1 MAFQFK
7 LQAVQKV
14 NEFKRDAEKQTLADF
29 LAQQNALAGEEETL
43 QKKLADS
50 QAEREKLMRGGTLDV
65 AQLQAYSQFESHVK
79 EKLEEIRQKQN
90 ALTETIEGQRENVLQ
105 AEQEVKKLE
114 KLEEKQREEYKKK
127 HG

>member
-14 NEFKRDAEKQTLADF
+14 NEFKRDAEKQTLADL
-29 LAQQNALAGEEETL
+29 LAQQNALAAEEETL
-43 QKKLADS
+43 QKELTDS
-50 QAEREKLMRGGTLDV
+50 QTERENLMRGGTLDV

-79 EKLEEIRQKQN
+79 EKIEEVRQKQN
-90 ALTETIEGQRENVLQ
+90 ALIQVIEGQRETVLQ

-127 HG
+127 HR

>member
-14 NEFKRDAEKQTLADF
+14 NEFKRDAEKQTLADL
-29 LAQQNALAGEEETL
+29 LAQQNSLAAEEETL

-50 QAEREKLMRGGTLDV
+50 QAEREDLLRSGTLNV
-65 AQLQAYSQFESHVK
+65 TQLQAYFQFESHVK
-79 EKLEEIRQKQN
+79 EKLEEVRQKQN
-90 ALTETIEGQRENVLQ
+90 ALTQVVEGQRETVLQ

>member
-1 MAFQFK
+1 MPFQFR

-14 NEFKRDAEKQTLADF
+14 NEFKRDAEKQTLADL
-29 LAQQNALAGEEETL
+29 LAQQNALATEEETL
-43 QKKLADS
+43 QKELADS
-50 QAEREKLMRGGTLDV
+50 QAERENLMLGGTLDV
-65 AQLQAYSQFESHVK
+65 AQLQAYFQFESHVK

-90 ALTETIEGQRENVLQ
+90 ALTKEVEGQRETLLQ

-127 HG
+127 RG

>member
-1 MAFQFK
+1 MPFQFK

-14 NEFKRDAEKQTLADF
+14 NEFKRDAEKQTLADL
-29 LAQQNALAGEEETL
+29 LAQQNALAAEEESL
-43 QKKLADS
+43 QKKLTDS
-50 QAEREKLMRGGTLDV
+50 QSERENLMRSGTLDV
-65 AQLQAYSQFESHVK
+65 TQLQAYFQFESHIK
-79 EKLEEIRQKQN
+79 EKLEENRQKQN
-90 ALTETIEGQRENVLQ
+90 ALTQAIEGQRETVLQ

>member
-14 NEFKRDAEKQTLADF
+14 NEFKRDAEKQTLADL
-29 LAQQNALAGEEETL
+29 LAQQNALAAEEETL
-43 QKKLADS
+43 QKELADS
-50 QAEREKLMRGGTLDV
+50 QAERENLMRGGTLDV
-65 AQLQAYSQFESHVK
+65 AQLQAYYQFESHVK
-79 EKLEEIRQKQN
+79 EKIEEVRQKQN
-90 ALTETIEGQRENVLQ
+90 ALTEVIEGQRETVLQ

>member
-14 NEFKRDAEKQTLADF
+14 NEFKRDAEKQTLAD
-29 LAQQNALAGEEETL
+29 LLTQQNALAAEEEAL
-43 QKKLADS
+43 QKELADS
-50 QAEREKLMRGGTLDV
+50 QTEREKLMRGGTLDV
-65 AQLQAYSQFESHVK
+65 AQLQAYYQFESHVK
-79 EKLEEIRQKQN
+79 EKLAEIRQKQN
-90 ALTETIEGQRENVLQ
+90 ALTEVIEGQRETLLQ

>member
-14 NEFKRDAEKQTLADF
+14 NEFKRDSEKQTLADL
-29 LAQQNALAGEEETL
+29 LAQQNALAAEEESL
-43 QKKLADS
+43 QKELTDS
-50 QAEREKLMRGGTLDV
+50 QTERENLMRSGTLDV
-65 AQLQAYSQFESHVK
+65 AQLQAYYQFESHVK
-79 EKLEEIRQKQN
+79 EKIEEVRQKQN
-90 ALTETIEGQRENVLQ
+90 ALTEVIESQRENVLQ

-114 KLEEKQREEYKKK
+114 KLEEKQREEYRKK

>member
-14 NEFKRDAEKQTLADF
+14 NEFKRDAEKQTLADL
-29 LAQQNALAGEEETL
+29 LAQQNALAAEEETL
-43 QKKLADS
+43 QKELAGS
-50 QAEREKLMRGGTLDV
+50 QTERENLMRGGTLDV
-65 AQLQAYSQFESHVK
+65 AQLQAYYQFESHVK
-79 EKLEEIRQKQN
+79 EKIEEVRQKQN
-90 ALTETIEGQRENVLQ
+90 ALIQVIEGQRETVLQ

>member
-1 MAFQFK
+1 MPFQFR

-14 NEFKRDAEKQTLADF
+14 NEFKRDAEKQTLADL
-29 LAQQNALAGEEETL
+29 LAQQNALAAEEETL
-43 QKKLADS
+43 QKELVDS
-50 QAEREKLMRGGTLDV
+50 QAERENFMRGGTLDV
-65 AQLQAYSQFESHVK
+65 AQLQAYFQFESHLK

-90 ALTETIEGQRENVLQ
+90 ALTEVIEGQRETVLQ

>member
-14 NEFKRDAEKQTLADF
+14 NEFKRDAEKQTLAD
-29 LAQQNALAGEEETL
+29 LLTQQNALAAEEEAL
-43 QKKLADS
+43 QKELADS
-50 QAEREKLMRGGTLDV
+50 QTEHENLMRGGTLDV
-65 AQLQAYSQFESHVK
+65 AQLQAYYQFESHVK
-79 EKLEEIRQKQN
+79 KKLEEIRQKQN
-90 ALTETIEGQRENVLQ
+90 ALTEVIEGQRETLLQ

>member
-14 NEFKRDAEKQTLADF
+14 NEFKRDAEKQTLADL
-29 LAQQNALAGEEETL
+29 LAQQNALAAEEESL
-43 QKKLADS
+43 QKELADS
-50 QAEREKLMRGGTLDV
+50 QAEREKLMSSGTLDV
-65 AQLQAYSQFESHVK
+65 AQLQAYYQFESHVK

-90 ALTETIEGQRENVLQ
+90 ALTQVIEGQRETVLQ

-114 KLEEKQREEYKKK
+114 KLEEKQREEYRKK

>member
-14 NEFKRDAEKQTLADF
+14 NEFKRDSEKQTLADL
-29 LAQQNALAGEEETL
+29 LAQQNALAAEEESL
-43 QKKLADS
+43 QKELTDS
-50 QAEREKLMRGGTLDV
+50 QTERENLMRSGTLDV
-65 AQLQAYSQFESHVK
+65 AQLQAYSQFESHLK
-79 EKLEEIRQKQN
+79 EKLEECRQKQN
-90 ALTETIEGQRENVLQ
+90 ALTEVIESQRENVLQ

-114 KLEEKQREEYKKK
+114 KLEEKQREEYRKK

>member
-14 NEFKRDAEKQTLADF
+14 NEFKRDSEKQTLADL
-29 LAQQNALAGEEETL
+29 LAQQNALTAEEESL
-43 QKKLADS
+43 QKRLTDS
-50 QAEREKLMRGGTLDV
+50 QEERENLMRSGTLDV
-65 AQLQAYSQFESHVK
+65 TQLQAYFQFESHLK
-79 EKLEEIRQKQN
+79 EKLEEVRQKQN
-90 ALTETIEGQRENVLQ
+90 ALTEVVEDQRETVLQ

>member
-14 NEFKRDAEKQTLADF
+14 NEFKRDAEKQTLADL
-29 LAQQNALAGEEETL
+29 LAQQNALTAEEEAL
-43 QKKLADS
+43 QKELADS

-65 AQLQAYSQFESHVK
+65 AQLQAFFQFESHVK
-79 EKLEEIRQKQN
+79 EKIEEIRQKQN
-90 ALTETIEGQRENVLQ
+90 ALTEVIESQRETLLQ

>member
-1 MAFQFK
+1 MPFQFH

-14 NEFKRDAEKQTLADF
+14 NEFKRDAEKQTLAD
-29 LAQQNALAGEEETL
+29 LLTQQNALAAEEETL
-43 QKKLADS
+43 QKELADS
-50 QAEREKLMRGGTLDV
+50 QAEREDLMRSGTLDV
-65 AQLQAYSQFESHVK
+65 TQLQAYFQFESHVK
-79 EKLEEIRQKQN
+79 EKLEEVRQKQN
-90 ALTETIEGQRENVLQ
+90 ALTQVVEGQREMVLQ

>member
-14 NEFKRDAEKQTLADF
+14 NEFKRDAEKQTLADL
-29 LAQQNALAGEEETL
+29 LAQQNALAAEEDSL
-43 QKKLADS
+43 QKELADS
-50 QAEREKLMRGGTLDV
+50 QAERENLMRGGTLDV
-65 AQLQAYSQFESHVK
+65 TQLQAYYQFESHIK
-79 EKLEEIRQKQN
+79 EKLDEIRQKQN
-90 ALTETIEGQRENVLQ
+90 TLTQAIEGQRETVLQ

-114 KLEEKQREEYKKK
+114 KLEGKQREEYKKK

>member
-14 NEFKRDAEKQTLADF
+14 NEFKRDAEKQTLADL
-29 LAQQNALAGEEETL
+29 LAQQNALAAEEEAL
-43 QKKLADS
+43 QKELKDS
-50 QAEREKLMRGGTLDV
+50 QTERENLMRGGKLDV
-65 AQLQAYSQFESHVK
+65 AQLQAYFQFESHVK
-79 EKLEEIRQKQN
+79 EKLEELRQKQN
-90 ALTETIEGQRENVLQ
+90 ALTQVIEGQRETVLQ

>member
-1 MAFQFK
+1 MPFQFR

-14 NEFKRDAEKQTLADF
+14 NEFKRDAEKQTLAD
-29 LAQQNALAGEEETL
+29 LLTQQNALAAEEETL
-43 QKKLADS
+43 QKELTDS
-50 QAEREKLMRGGTLDV
+50 QTERENLMRGGSLDV
-65 AQLQAYSQFESHVK
+65 AQLQAYYQFESHVK
-79 EKLEEIRQKQN
+79 EKIEEVRQKQN
-90 ALTETIEGQRENVLQ
+90 ALIQVIEGQRETVLQ

>member
-14 NEFKRDAEKQTLADF
+14 NEFKRDAEKQTLADL
-29 LAQQNALAGEEETL
+29 LAQQNALAAEEEAL

-50 QAEREKLMRGGTLDV
+50 QAEREDLMRGGTLDV

-90 ALTETIEGQRENVLQ
+90 ALTEVIEGQREKVLQ

>member
-14 NEFKRDAEKQTLADF
+14 NEFKRDAEKQTLADL
-29 LAQQNALAGEEETL
+29 LAQQNSLAAEEETL

-50 QAEREKLMRGGTLDV
+50 QAERKNLMRGGTLDV
-65 AQLQAYSQFESHVK
+65 AQLQAYCQFESHVK

-90 ALTETIEGQRENVLQ
+90 ALTQVIEGQRENVLQ

>member
-1 MAFQFK
+1 MPFQFK

-14 NEFKRDAEKQTLADF
+14 NEFKRDAEKQTLADL
-29 LAQQNALAGEEETL
+29 LAQQNALAAEEETL
-43 QKKLADS
+43 QKELADS
-50 QAEREKLMRGGTLDV
+50 QAERENLMRGGTLDV
-65 AQLQAYSQFESHVK
+65 AKLQAYYQFESHIK

-90 ALTETIEGQRENVLQ
+90 ALTKVIEGQRETVLQ